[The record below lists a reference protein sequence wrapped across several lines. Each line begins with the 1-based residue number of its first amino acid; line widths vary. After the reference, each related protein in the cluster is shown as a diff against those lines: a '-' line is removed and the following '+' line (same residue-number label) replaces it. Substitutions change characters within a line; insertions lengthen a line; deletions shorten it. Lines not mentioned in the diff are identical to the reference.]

1 MDWYLLKEGQGRFEG
16 LIVIN
21 RIHYSDVNKVDEAL
35 KTEKNLKNG
44 QSTDSEVKS
53 AENDEISIEE
63 VEKPE
68 ENIEET
74 KKDDSADG
82 TSI

>member
-1 MDWYLLKEGQGRFEG
+1 M
-16 LIVIN
+16 
-21 RIHYSDVNKVDEAL
+21 
-35 KTEKNLKNG
+35 
-44 QSTDSEVKS
+44 DSEVKS

-63 VEKPE
+63 VEKSE

-74 KKDDSADG
+74 KKDDSADS